1 MAICMIAAVGKNLEL
16 GKGND
21 LIWHFKDDM
30 AFFKETTMGSSVI
43 MGRKT
48 FESLPKAL
56 PRRKN
61 IVITTR
67 KDYEAEGATVVNS
80 IENALKEVDSD
91 NAFIIGGGDI
101 YKQFLPM
108 ADKLYLTEI
117 EAECDD
123 AQVFFPAFNKDEYD
137 NYTIEEIV
145 NRKNTLK
152 KLSIDRATEKYKNGK
167 EQILASNVDIVF
179 IVISLNNDFN
189 IARLERLVLLGNKAN
204 SKIAFIL
211 TKSDLCS
218 IKDRENYRKI
228 IEERF
233 NYPVFIISSYNK
245 EGIDDLKSVWKE
257 NETAVFIG
265 SSGVGKS
272 TLINT
277 LLDNSEIRT
286 NDIRHK
292 DDKGKQTTTSRNLY
306 ILKDSRI
313 VIDEPGIRSV
323 ASNDMNSDLN
333 VVFSKIIELSKECK
347 YTTCTHENIKVCRIL
362 QAIENG
368 EISQEEFNRYKKLQ
382 SKEYRKNSNFLRKN

>member
-1 MAICMIAAVGKNLEL
+1 MNNIGRVISVNKNNWNVLFNNENVIATIRKKKNRDELPVVG
-16 GKGND
+16 D
-21 LIWHFKDDM
+21 Y
-30 AFFKETTMGSSVI
+30 VI
-43 MGRKT
+43 
-48 FESLPKAL
+48 
-56 PRRKN
+56 
-61 IVITTR
+61 I
-67 KDYEAEGATVVNS
+67 
-80 IENALKEVDSD
+80 
-91 NAFIIGGGDI
+91 
-101 YKQFLPM
+101 
-108 ADKLYLTEI
+108 
-117 EAECDD
+117 
-123 AQVFFPAFNKDEYD
+123 NKDEYD

-179 IVISLNNDFN
+179 IVTSLNNDFN

-277 LLDNSEIRT
+277 LLDNSEIKT

-292 DDKGKQTTTSRNLY
+292 DDKGKHTTTSRNLY

-368 EISQEEFNRYKKLQ
+368 EISQKEFNRYKKLQ

>member
-1 MAICMIAAVGKNLEL
+1 MNNIGRVISVNKNNWNVLFNNENVIATIRKKKNRDELPVVG
-16 GKGND
+16 D
-21 LIWHFKDDM
+21 Y
-30 AFFKETTMGSSVI
+30 VI
-43 MGRKT
+43 
-48 FESLPKAL
+48 
-56 PRRKN
+56 
-61 IVITTR
+61 I
-67 KDYEAEGATVVNS
+67 
-80 IENALKEVDSD
+80 
-91 NAFIIGGGDI
+91 
-101 YKQFLPM
+101 
-108 ADKLYLTEI
+108 
-117 EAECDD
+117 
-123 AQVFFPAFNKDEYD
+123 NKDEYD

-152 KLSIDRATEKYKNGK
+152 KLSIDRTTEKYKNGK

-179 IVISLNNDFN
+179 IVTSLNNDFN

-228 IEERF
+228 IEDRF

-277 LLDNSEIRT
+277 LLDNSEIKT

-292 DDKGKQTTTSRNLY
+292 DDKGKHTTTSRNLY

-382 SKEYRKNSNFLRKN
+382 SKEYRKNRNFLRKN

>member
-1 MAICMIAAVGKNLEL
+1 MNNIGRVISVNKNNWIILLNNE
-16 GKGND
+16 
-21 LIWHFKDDM
+21 
-30 AFFKETTMGSSVI
+30 SVI
-43 MGRKT
+43 ATIRKKKNHD
-48 FESLPKAL
+48 ELPVVGDY
-56 PRRKN
+56 
-61 IVITTR
+61 VI
-67 KDYEAEGATVVNS
+67 
-80 IENALKEVDSD
+80 I
-91 NAFIIGGGDI
+91 
-101 YKQFLPM
+101 
-108 ADKLYLTEI
+108 
-117 EAECDD
+117 
-123 AQVFFPAFNKDEYD
+123 NKDEYD
-137 NYTIEEIV
+137 NYTIEKIV
-145 NRKNTLK
+145 NRKNTIK
-152 KLSIDRATEKYKNGK
+152 KLSVDRTTEKYKNGK

-179 IVISLNNDFN
+179 IVTSLNNDFN

-218 IKDRENYRKI
+218 LKDRENYKKI
-228 IEERF
+228 IEDRF

-277 LLDNSEIRT
+277 LLDNDEIKT

-292 DDKGKQTTTSRNLY
+292 DDKGKHTTTSRNLY
-306 ILKDSRI
+306 VLKDSRI

-323 ASNDMNSDLN
+323 VSNDMNSDLN

-368 EISQEEFNRYKKLQ
+368 EISEEEFNRYKKLQ

>member
-1 MAICMIAAVGKNLEL
+1 MNNVGRVISVNKNNWNVLFNNENVTATIRKKKNRDEL
-16 GKGND
+16 PVVGD
-21 LIWHFKDDM
+21 Y
-30 AFFKETTMGSSVI
+30 VI
-43 MGRKT
+43 
-48 FESLPKAL
+48 
-56 PRRKN
+56 
-61 IVITTR
+61 I
-67 KDYEAEGATVVNS
+67 
-80 IENALKEVDSD
+80 
-91 NAFIIGGGDI
+91 
-101 YKQFLPM
+101 
-108 ADKLYLTEI
+108 
-117 EAECDD
+117 
-123 AQVFFPAFNKDEYD
+123 NKDEYD

-145 NRKNTLK
+145 NRKNVLK
-152 KLSIDRATEKYKNGK
+152 KLSIDRTTEKYKNGK

-179 IVISLNNDFN
+179 IVTSLNNDFN

-218 IKDRENYRKI
+218 IKDKENYRKI

-277 LLDNSEIRT
+277 LLDNSEIKT

-292 DDKGKQTTTSRNLY
+292 DDKGKHTTTSRNLY

>member
-1 MAICMIAAVGKNLEL
+1 MNNVGRVISVNKNNWNVLFNNENVTATIRKKKNRDEL
-16 GKGND
+16 PVVGD
-21 LIWHFKDDM
+21 Y
-30 AFFKETTMGSSVI
+30 VI
-43 MGRKT
+43 
-48 FESLPKAL
+48 
-56 PRRKN
+56 
-61 IVITTR
+61 I
-67 KDYEAEGATVVNS
+67 
-80 IENALKEVDSD
+80 
-91 NAFIIGGGDI
+91 
-101 YKQFLPM
+101 
-108 ADKLYLTEI
+108 
-117 EAECDD
+117 
-123 AQVFFPAFNKDEYD
+123 NKDEYD

-152 KLSIDRATEKYKNGK
+152 KLSIDRTTEKYKNGK

-179 IVISLNNDFN
+179 IVTSLNNDFN

-277 LLDNSEIRT
+277 LLDNSEIKT

-292 DDKGKQTTTSRNLY
+292 DDKGKHTTTSRNLY

-323 ASNDMNSDLN
+323 ASNGMSSDLN

>member
-1 MAICMIAAVGKNLEL
+1 MNNIGRVISVNKNNWNVLFNNENVTATIRKKKNRDELPVVG
-16 GKGND
+16 D
-21 LIWHFKDDM
+21 Y
-30 AFFKETTMGSSVI
+30 VI
-43 MGRKT
+43 
-48 FESLPKAL
+48 
-56 PRRKN
+56 
-61 IVITTR
+61 I
-67 KDYEAEGATVVNS
+67 
-80 IENALKEVDSD
+80 
-91 NAFIIGGGDI
+91 
-101 YKQFLPM
+101 
-108 ADKLYLTEI
+108 
-117 EAECDD
+117 
-123 AQVFFPAFNKDEYD
+123 NKDEYD

-145 NRKNTLK
+145 NRKNVLK
-152 KLSIDRATEKYKNGK
+152 KLSIDRTTEKYKNGK

-179 IVISLNNDFN
+179 IVTSLNNDFN

-277 LLDNSEIRT
+277 LLDNSEIKT

-292 DDKGKQTTTSRNLY
+292 DDKGKHTTTSRNLY

-323 ASNDMNSDLN
+323 ASNDMSSDLN

-368 EISQEEFNRYKKLQ
+368 EISQEEFSRYKKLQ

>member
-1 MAICMIAAVGKNLEL
+1 MNNVGRVISVNKNNWNILLNNE
-16 GKGND
+16 
-21 LIWHFKDDM
+21 
-30 AFFKETTMGSSVI
+30 SVI
-43 MGRKT
+43 ATIRKKKNHD
-48 FESLPKAL
+48 ELPVVGDY
-56 PRRKN
+56 
-61 IVITTR
+61 VI
-67 KDYEAEGATVVNS
+67 
-80 IENALKEVDSD
+80 I
-91 NAFIIGGGDI
+91 
-101 YKQFLPM
+101 
-108 ADKLYLTEI
+108 
-117 EAECDD
+117 
-123 AQVFFPAFNKDEYD
+123 NKDEYD
-137 NYTIEEIV
+137 NYTIEKIV

-152 KLSIDRATEKYKNGK
+152 KLSIDRTTEKYKKGK

-179 IVISLNNDFN
+179 IVTSLNNDFN

-218 IKDRENYRKI
+218 LKDRENYKKI
-228 IEERF
+228 IEDRF

-277 LLDNSEIRT
+277 LLDNDEIKT

-292 DDKGKQTTTSRNLY
+292 DDKGKHTTTSRNIY
-306 ILKDSRI
+306 VLKDSRI

-323 ASNDMNSDLN
+323 VSNDMNSDLN

-382 SKEYRKNSNFLRKN
+382 NKEYRKNSNFLRKN

>member
-1 MAICMIAAVGKNLEL
+1 MEKYMNNIGRVISVNKNNWNVLFNNENVTATIRKKKNRDELPVVG
-16 GKGND
+16 D
-21 LIWHFKDDM
+21 Y
-30 AFFKETTMGSSVI
+30 VI
-43 MGRKT
+43 
-48 FESLPKAL
+48 
-56 PRRKN
+56 
-61 IVITTR
+61 I
-67 KDYEAEGATVVNS
+67 
-80 IENALKEVDSD
+80 
-91 NAFIIGGGDI
+91 
-101 YKQFLPM
+101 
-108 ADKLYLTEI
+108 
-117 EAECDD
+117 
-123 AQVFFPAFNKDEYD
+123 NKDEYD

-152 KLSIDRATEKYKNGK
+152 KLSIDRTTEKYKNGK

-179 IVISLNNDFN
+179 IVTSLNNDFN

-228 IEERF
+228 IEDRF

-277 LLDNSEIRT
+277 LLDNSEIKT

-292 DDKGKQTTTSRNLY
+292 DDKGKHTTTSRNLY

>member
-1 MAICMIAAVGKNLEL
+1 MNNVGRVISVNKNNWNVLFNNENVTAIIRKKKNRDELPVVG
-16 GKGND
+16 D
-21 LIWHFKDDM
+21 Y
-30 AFFKETTMGSSVI
+30 VI
-43 MGRKT
+43 
-48 FESLPKAL
+48 
-56 PRRKN
+56 
-61 IVITTR
+61 I
-67 KDYEAEGATVVNS
+67 
-80 IENALKEVDSD
+80 
-91 NAFIIGGGDI
+91 
-101 YKQFLPM
+101 
-108 ADKLYLTEI
+108 
-117 EAECDD
+117 
-123 AQVFFPAFNKDEYD
+123 NKDEYD

-152 KLSIDRATEKYKNGK
+152 KLSIDRTTEKYKNGK

-179 IVISLNNDFN
+179 IVTSLNNDFN

-277 LLDNSEIRT
+277 LLDNNEIKT

-292 DDKGKQTTTSRNLY
+292 DDKGKHTTTSRNLY

>member
-1 MAICMIAAVGKNLEL
+1 MNNVGRVISVNKNNWNVLFNNENVTATIRKKKNRDEL
-16 GKGND
+16 PVVGD
-21 LIWHFKDDM
+21 Y
-30 AFFKETTMGSSVI
+30 VI
-43 MGRKT
+43 
-48 FESLPKAL
+48 
-56 PRRKN
+56 
-61 IVITTR
+61 I
-67 KDYEAEGATVVNS
+67 
-80 IENALKEVDSD
+80 
-91 NAFIIGGGDI
+91 
-101 YKQFLPM
+101 
-108 ADKLYLTEI
+108 
-117 EAECDD
+117 
-123 AQVFFPAFNKDEYD
+123 NKDEYD

-152 KLSIDRATEKYKNGK
+152 KLSIDRTTEKYKNGK

-179 IVISLNNDFN
+179 IVTSLNNDFN

-218 IKDRENYRKI
+218 IKDRENYKKI

-277 LLDNSEIRT
+277 LLDNNEIKT

-292 DDKGKQTTTSRNLY
+292 DDKGKHTTTSRNLY

-382 SKEYRKNSNFLRKN
+382 SKEYRKNRNFLRKN

>member
-1 MAICMIAAVGKNLEL
+1 MNNVGRVISVNKNNWNVLFNNENVIATIRKKKNRDELPVVG
-16 GKGND
+16 D
-21 LIWHFKDDM
+21 Y
-30 AFFKETTMGSSVI
+30 VI
-43 MGRKT
+43 
-48 FESLPKAL
+48 
-56 PRRKN
+56 
-61 IVITTR
+61 I
-67 KDYEAEGATVVNS
+67 
-80 IENALKEVDSD
+80 
-91 NAFIIGGGDI
+91 
-101 YKQFLPM
+101 
-108 ADKLYLTEI
+108 
-117 EAECDD
+117 
-123 AQVFFPAFNKDEYD
+123 NKDEYD

-152 KLSIDRATEKYKNGK
+152 KLSIDRTTEKYKNGK

-179 IVISLNNDFN
+179 IVTSLNNDFN

-277 LLDNSEIRT
+277 LLDNSEIKT

-292 DDKGKQTTTSRNLY
+292 DDKGKHTTTSRNLY

-368 EISQEEFNRYKKLQ
+368 EISQKEFNRYKKLQ

>member
-1 MAICMIAAVGKNLEL
+1 MNNVGRVISVNKNNWNVLFNNENIIATIRKKKNRDELPVVG
-16 GKGND
+16 D
-21 LIWHFKDDM
+21 Y
-30 AFFKETTMGSSVI
+30 VI
-43 MGRKT
+43 
-48 FESLPKAL
+48 
-56 PRRKN
+56 
-61 IVITTR
+61 I
-67 KDYEAEGATVVNS
+67 
-80 IENALKEVDSD
+80 
-91 NAFIIGGGDI
+91 
-101 YKQFLPM
+101 
-108 ADKLYLTEI
+108 
-117 EAECDD
+117 
-123 AQVFFPAFNKDEYD
+123 NKDEYD
-137 NYTIEEIV
+137 NYTIEKIV

-152 KLSIDRATEKYKNGK
+152 KLSVDRTTEKYKNGK

-179 IVISLNNDFN
+179 IVTSLNNDFN

-218 IKDRENYRKI
+218 VKDRENYKKI
-228 IEERF
+228 IEDRF

-277 LLDNSEIRT
+277 LLDNNEIKT

-292 DDKGKQTTTSRNLY
+292 DDKGKHTTTSRNLY

>member
-1 MAICMIAAVGKNLEL
+1 MNNIGKVISVNKNNWNVLFNNENVTATIRKKKNRDELPVVG
-16 GKGND
+16 D
-21 LIWHFKDDM
+21 Y
-30 AFFKETTMGSSVI
+30 VI
-43 MGRKT
+43 
-48 FESLPKAL
+48 
-56 PRRKN
+56 
-61 IVITTR
+61 I
-67 KDYEAEGATVVNS
+67 
-80 IENALKEVDSD
+80 
-91 NAFIIGGGDI
+91 
-101 YKQFLPM
+101 
-108 ADKLYLTEI
+108 
-117 EAECDD
+117 
-123 AQVFFPAFNKDEYD
+123 NKDEYD

-152 KLSIDRATEKYKNGK
+152 KLSIDRTTEKYKNGK

-179 IVISLNNDFN
+179 IVTSLNNDFN

-218 IKDRENYRKI
+218 IKDRENYKKI
-228 IEERF
+228 IEDRF

-277 LLDNSEIRT
+277 LLDNNEIKT

-292 DDKGKQTTTSRNLY
+292 DDKGKHTTTSRNLY

>member
-1 MAICMIAAVGKNLEL
+1 MEKYMNNIGRVISVNKNNWNVLFNNENVTATIRKKKNRDELPVVG
-16 GKGND
+16 D
-21 LIWHFKDDM
+21 Y
-30 AFFKETTMGSSVI
+30 VI
-43 MGRKT
+43 
-48 FESLPKAL
+48 
-56 PRRKN
+56 
-61 IVITTR
+61 I
-67 KDYEAEGATVVNS
+67 
-80 IENALKEVDSD
+80 
-91 NAFIIGGGDI
+91 
-101 YKQFLPM
+101 
-108 ADKLYLTEI
+108 
-117 EAECDD
+117 
-123 AQVFFPAFNKDEYD
+123 NKDEYD

-179 IVISLNNDFN
+179 IVTSLNNDFN

-277 LLDNSEIRT
+277 LLDNSEIKT

-292 DDKGKQTTTSRNLY
+292 DDKGKHTTTSRNLY

-368 EISQEEFNRYKKLQ
+368 EISQKEFNRYKKLQ

>member
-1 MAICMIAAVGKNLEL
+1 MNNIGRVISINKNNWNVLFNNENVTATIRKKKNRDELPVVG
-16 GKGND
+16 D
-21 LIWHFKDDM
+21 Y
-30 AFFKETTMGSSVI
+30 VI
-43 MGRKT
+43 
-48 FESLPKAL
+48 
-56 PRRKN
+56 
-61 IVITTR
+61 I
-67 KDYEAEGATVVNS
+67 
-80 IENALKEVDSD
+80 
-91 NAFIIGGGDI
+91 
-101 YKQFLPM
+101 
-108 ADKLYLTEI
+108 
-117 EAECDD
+117 
-123 AQVFFPAFNKDEYD
+123 NKDEYD

-145 NRKNTLK
+145 NRKNVLK
-152 KLSIDRATEKYKNGK
+152 KLSIDRTTEKYKNGK

-179 IVISLNNDFN
+179 IVTSLNNDFN

-277 LLDNSEIRT
+277 LLDNSEIKT

-292 DDKGKQTTTSRNLY
+292 DDKGKHTTTSRNLY

-323 ASNDMNSDLN
+323 ASNDMSSDLN

-368 EISQEEFNRYKKLQ
+368 EISQKEFNRYKKLQ

>member
-1 MAICMIAAVGKNLEL
+1 MNNIGRVISVNKNNWNVLFNNENVTATIRKKKNRDELPVVG
-16 GKGND
+16 D
-21 LIWHFKDDM
+21 Y
-30 AFFKETTMGSSVI
+30 VI
-43 MGRKT
+43 
-48 FESLPKAL
+48 
-56 PRRKN
+56 
-61 IVITTR
+61 I
-67 KDYEAEGATVVNS
+67 
-80 IENALKEVDSD
+80 
-91 NAFIIGGGDI
+91 
-101 YKQFLPM
+101 
-108 ADKLYLTEI
+108 
-117 EAECDD
+117 
-123 AQVFFPAFNKDEYD
+123 NKDEYD

-152 KLSIDRATEKYKNGK
+152 KLSIDRTTEKYKNGK

-179 IVISLNNDFN
+179 IVTSLNNDFN

-277 LLDNSEIRT
+277 LLDNSEIKT

-292 DDKGKQTTTSRNLY
+292 DDKGKHTTTSRNLY

-368 EISQEEFNRYKKLQ
+368 EISQKEFNRYKKLQ

>member
-1 MAICMIAAVGKNLEL
+1 MNNIGRVISVNKNNWNVLFNNENVTATIRKKKNRDELPVVG
-16 GKGND
+16 D
-21 LIWHFKDDM
+21 Y
-30 AFFKETTMGSSVI
+30 VI
-43 MGRKT
+43 
-48 FESLPKAL
+48 
-56 PRRKN
+56 
-61 IVITTR
+61 I
-67 KDYEAEGATVVNS
+67 
-80 IENALKEVDSD
+80 
-91 NAFIIGGGDI
+91 
-101 YKQFLPM
+101 
-108 ADKLYLTEI
+108 
-117 EAECDD
+117 
-123 AQVFFPAFNKDEYD
+123 NKDKYD

-152 KLSIDRATEKYKNGK
+152 KLSIDRTTEKYKNGK

-179 IVISLNNDFN
+179 IVTSLNNDFN

-228 IEERF
+228 IEDRF

-277 LLDNSEIRT
+277 LLDNSEIKT

-292 DDKGKQTTTSRNLY
+292 DDKGKHTTTSRNLY

-323 ASNDMNSDLN
+323 ASNDMSSDLN

>member
-1 MAICMIAAVGKNLEL
+1 MNNIGRVISVNKNNWNVLFNNENVTATIRKKKNRDELPVVG
-16 GKGND
+16 D
-21 LIWHFKDDM
+21 Y
-30 AFFKETTMGSSVI
+30 VI
-43 MGRKT
+43 
-48 FESLPKAL
+48 
-56 PRRKN
+56 
-61 IVITTR
+61 I
-67 KDYEAEGATVVNS
+67 
-80 IENALKEVDSD
+80 
-91 NAFIIGGGDI
+91 
-101 YKQFLPM
+101 
-108 ADKLYLTEI
+108 
-117 EAECDD
+117 
-123 AQVFFPAFNKDEYD
+123 NKDEYD

-152 KLSIDRATEKYKNGK
+152 KLSIDRTTEKYKNGK

-179 IVISLNNDFN
+179 IVTSLNNDFN

-277 LLDNSEIRT
+277 QLDNSEIKT

-292 DDKGKQTTTSRNLY
+292 DDKGKHTTTSRNLY

-323 ASNDMNSDLN
+323 ASNDMSSDLN

>member
-1 MAICMIAAVGKNLEL
+1 MNNVGRVISVNKNNWNVLFNNENIIATIRKKKNRDELPVVG
-16 GKGND
+16 D
-21 LIWHFKDDM
+21 Y
-30 AFFKETTMGSSVI
+30 VI
-43 MGRKT
+43 
-48 FESLPKAL
+48 
-56 PRRKN
+56 
-61 IVITTR
+61 I
-67 KDYEAEGATVVNS
+67 
-80 IENALKEVDSD
+80 
-91 NAFIIGGGDI
+91 
-101 YKQFLPM
+101 
-108 ADKLYLTEI
+108 
-117 EAECDD
+117 
-123 AQVFFPAFNKDEYD
+123 NKDEYD
-137 NYTIEEIV
+137 NYTIEKIV

-152 KLSIDRATEKYKNGK
+152 KLSVDRTTEKYKNGK

-179 IVISLNNDFN
+179 IVTSLNNDFN

-218 IKDRENYRKI
+218 VKDRENYKKI
-228 IEERF
+228 IEDRF

-245 EGIDDLKSVWKE
+245 EGIDDLKNVWKE

-277 LLDNSEIRT
+277 LLDNNEIKT

-292 DDKGKQTTTSRNLY
+292 DDKGKHTTTSRNLY

>member
-1 MAICMIAAVGKNLEL
+1 MNNIGRVISVNKNNWNVLFNNENVIATIRKKKNRDELPVVG
-16 GKGND
+16 D
-21 LIWHFKDDM
+21 Y
-30 AFFKETTMGSSVI
+30 VI
-43 MGRKT
+43 
-48 FESLPKAL
+48 
-56 PRRKN
+56 
-61 IVITTR
+61 I
-67 KDYEAEGATVVNS
+67 
-80 IENALKEVDSD
+80 
-91 NAFIIGGGDI
+91 
-101 YKQFLPM
+101 
-108 ADKLYLTEI
+108 
-117 EAECDD
+117 
-123 AQVFFPAFNKDEYD
+123 NKDGYD

-152 KLSIDRATEKYKNGK
+152 KLSIDRTTEKYKNGK

-179 IVISLNNDFN
+179 IVTSLNNDFN

-228 IEERF
+228 IEDRF

-245 EGIDDLKSVWKE
+245 EGIDDLKTVWKE

-277 LLDNSEIRT
+277 LLDNNEIKT

-292 DDKGKQTTTSRNLY
+292 DDKGKHTTTSRNLY

-347 YTTCTHENIKVCRIL
+347 YSTCTHENIKVCRIL

-382 SKEYRKNSNFLRKN
+382 NKEYRKNSNFLRKN

>member
-1 MAICMIAAVGKNLEL
+1 MEKYMNNIGRVISVNKNNWNVLFNNENVTATIRKKKNRDELPVVG
-16 GKGND
+16 D
-21 LIWHFKDDM
+21 Y
-30 AFFKETTMGSSVI
+30 VI
-43 MGRKT
+43 
-48 FESLPKAL
+48 
-56 PRRKN
+56 
-61 IVITTR
+61 I
-67 KDYEAEGATVVNS
+67 
-80 IENALKEVDSD
+80 
-91 NAFIIGGGDI
+91 
-101 YKQFLPM
+101 
-108 ADKLYLTEI
+108 
-117 EAECDD
+117 
-123 AQVFFPAFNKDEYD
+123 NKDKYD

-179 IVISLNNDFN
+179 IVTSLNNDFN

-277 LLDNSEIRT
+277 LLDNSEIKT

-292 DDKGKQTTTSRNLY
+292 DDKGKHTTTSRNLY

-333 VVFSKIIELSKECK
+333 VVFSNIIELSKECK

>member
-1 MAICMIAAVGKNLEL
+1 MNNVGRVISVNKNNWNILLNNE
-16 GKGND
+16 
-21 LIWHFKDDM
+21 
-30 AFFKETTMGSSVI
+30 SVI
-43 MGRKT
+43 ATIRKKKNHD
-48 FESLPKAL
+48 ELPVVGDY
-56 PRRKN
+56 
-61 IVITTR
+61 VI
-67 KDYEAEGATVVNS
+67 
-80 IENALKEVDSD
+80 I
-91 NAFIIGGGDI
+91 
-101 YKQFLPM
+101 
-108 ADKLYLTEI
+108 
-117 EAECDD
+117 
-123 AQVFFPAFNKDEYD
+123 NKDKYD
-137 NYTIEEIV
+137 NYTIEKIV

-152 KLSIDRATEKYKNGK
+152 KLSIDRTTEKYKKGK

-179 IVISLNNDFN
+179 IVTSLNNDFN

-218 IKDRENYRKI
+218 LKDRENYKKI
-228 IEERF
+228 IEDRF

-277 LLDNSEIRT
+277 LLDNDEIKT

-292 DDKGKQTTTSRNLY
+292 DDKGKHTTTSRNLY
-306 ILKDSRI
+306 VLKDSRI

-323 ASNDMNSDLN
+323 VSNDMNSDLN

-368 EISQEEFNRYKKLQ
+368 EISEEEFNRYKKLQ

>member
-1 MAICMIAAVGKNLEL
+1 MEKYMNNVGRVISVNKNNWNVLFNNENVIATIRKKKNRDELPVVG
-16 GKGND
+16 D
-21 LIWHFKDDM
+21 Y
-30 AFFKETTMGSSVI
+30 VI
-43 MGRKT
+43 
-48 FESLPKAL
+48 
-56 PRRKN
+56 
-61 IVITTR
+61 I
-67 KDYEAEGATVVNS
+67 
-80 IENALKEVDSD
+80 
-91 NAFIIGGGDI
+91 
-101 YKQFLPM
+101 
-108 ADKLYLTEI
+108 
-117 EAECDD
+117 
-123 AQVFFPAFNKDEYD
+123 NKDEYD

-179 IVISLNNDFN
+179 IVTSLNNDFN

-292 DDKGKQTTTSRNLY
+292 DDKGKHTTTSRNLY

-333 VVFSKIIELSKECK
+333 VVFSNIIELSKECK

>member
-1 MAICMIAAVGKNLEL
+1 MNNIGRVISVNKNNWNVLFNNENVTATIRKKKNRDELPVVG
-16 GKGND
+16 D
-21 LIWHFKDDM
+21 Y
-30 AFFKETTMGSSVI
+30 VI
-43 MGRKT
+43 
-48 FESLPKAL
+48 
-56 PRRKN
+56 
-61 IVITTR
+61 I
-67 KDYEAEGATVVNS
+67 
-80 IENALKEVDSD
+80 
-91 NAFIIGGGDI
+91 
-101 YKQFLPM
+101 
-108 ADKLYLTEI
+108 
-117 EAECDD
+117 
-123 AQVFFPAFNKDEYD
+123 NKDEYD

-179 IVISLNNDFN
+179 IVTSLNNDFN

-228 IEERF
+228 IEDRF

-277 LLDNSEIRT
+277 LLDNSEIKT

-292 DDKGKQTTTSRNLY
+292 DDKGKHTTTSRNLY

-323 ASNDMNSDLN
+323 ASNDMSSDLN

-382 SKEYRKNSNFLRKN
+382 SKEYRKNSNFLRKD

>member
-1 MAICMIAAVGKNLEL
+1 MNNIGRVISVNKNNWNVLFNNENVTATIRKKKNRDELPVVG
-16 GKGND
+16 D
-21 LIWHFKDDM
+21 Y
-30 AFFKETTMGSSVI
+30 VI
-43 MGRKT
+43 
-48 FESLPKAL
+48 
-56 PRRKN
+56 
-61 IVITTR
+61 I
-67 KDYEAEGATVVNS
+67 
-80 IENALKEVDSD
+80 
-91 NAFIIGGGDI
+91 
-101 YKQFLPM
+101 
-108 ADKLYLTEI
+108 
-117 EAECDD
+117 
-123 AQVFFPAFNKDEYD
+123 NKDEYD

-152 KLSIDRATEKYKNGK
+152 KLSIDRTTEKYKNGK

-179 IVISLNNDFN
+179 IVTSLNNDFN

-292 DDKGKQTTTSRNLY
+292 DDKGKHTTTSRNLY

-323 ASNDMNSDLN
+323 ASNDMSSDLN

>member
-1 MAICMIAAVGKNLEL
+1 MNNVGRVISVNKNNWNILFNNENVIATIRKKKNRDELPVVG
-16 GKGND
+16 D
-21 LIWHFKDDM
+21 Y
-30 AFFKETTMGSSVI
+30 VI
-43 MGRKT
+43 
-48 FESLPKAL
+48 
-56 PRRKN
+56 
-61 IVITTR
+61 I
-67 KDYEAEGATVVNS
+67 
-80 IENALKEVDSD
+80 
-91 NAFIIGGGDI
+91 
-101 YKQFLPM
+101 
-108 ADKLYLTEI
+108 
-117 EAECDD
+117 
-123 AQVFFPAFNKDEYD
+123 NKDEYD

-179 IVISLNNDFN
+179 IVTSLNNDFN

-277 LLDNSEIRT
+277 LLDNDEIKT

-292 DDKGKQTTTSRNLY
+292 DDKGKHTTTSRNLY

-323 ASNDMNSDLN
+323 ASNDMSSDLN

>member
-1 MAICMIAAVGKNLEL
+1 MNNVGRVISVNKNNWNVLFNNENVIATIRKKKNRDELPVVG
-16 GKGND
+16 D
-21 LIWHFKDDM
+21 Y
-30 AFFKETTMGSSVI
+30 VI
-43 MGRKT
+43 
-48 FESLPKAL
+48 
-56 PRRKN
+56 
-61 IVITTR
+61 I
-67 KDYEAEGATVVNS
+67 
-80 IENALKEVDSD
+80 
-91 NAFIIGGGDI
+91 
-101 YKQFLPM
+101 
-108 ADKLYLTEI
+108 
-117 EAECDD
+117 
-123 AQVFFPAFNKDEYD
+123 NKDEYD

-152 KLSIDRATEKYKNGK
+152 KLSIDRTTEKYKNGK

-179 IVISLNNDFN
+179 IVTSLNNDFN

-277 LLDNSEIRT
+277 LLDNSEIKT

-292 DDKGKQTTTSRNLY
+292 DDKGKHTTTSRNLY

-323 ASNDMNSDLN
+323 ASNDMSSDLN

>member
-1 MAICMIAAVGKNLEL
+1 MNNIGRVISVNKNNWNVLFNNENVTATIRKKKNRDELPVVG
-16 GKGND
+16 D
-21 LIWHFKDDM
+21 Y
-30 AFFKETTMGSSVI
+30 VI
-43 MGRKT
+43 
-48 FESLPKAL
+48 
-56 PRRKN
+56 
-61 IVITTR
+61 I
-67 KDYEAEGATVVNS
+67 
-80 IENALKEVDSD
+80 
-91 NAFIIGGGDI
+91 
-101 YKQFLPM
+101 
-108 ADKLYLTEI
+108 
-117 EAECDD
+117 
-123 AQVFFPAFNKDEYD
+123 NKDEYD

-152 KLSIDRATEKYKNGK
+152 KLSIDRTTEKYKNGK

-179 IVISLNNDFN
+179 IVTSLNNDFN

-228 IEERF
+228 IEGRF

-277 LLDNSEIRT
+277 LLDNSEIKT

-292 DDKGKQTTTSRNLY
+292 DDKGKHTTTSRNLY

-323 ASNDMNSDLN
+323 ASNDMSSDLN

>member
-1 MAICMIAAVGKNLEL
+1 MNNVGRVISVNKNNWNVLFNNENVTATIRKKKNRDEL
-16 GKGND
+16 PVVGD
-21 LIWHFKDDM
+21 Y
-30 AFFKETTMGSSVI
+30 VI
-43 MGRKT
+43 
-48 FESLPKAL
+48 
-56 PRRKN
+56 
-61 IVITTR
+61 I
-67 KDYEAEGATVVNS
+67 
-80 IENALKEVDSD
+80 
-91 NAFIIGGGDI
+91 
-101 YKQFLPM
+101 
-108 ADKLYLTEI
+108 
-117 EAECDD
+117 
-123 AQVFFPAFNKDEYD
+123 NKDEYD

-152 KLSIDRATEKYKNGK
+152 KLSIDRTTEKYKNGK

-179 IVISLNNDFN
+179 IVTSLNNDFN

-277 LLDNSEIRT
+277 LLDNSEIKT

-292 DDKGKQTTTSRNLY
+292 DDKGKHTTTSRNLY

-323 ASNDMNSDLN
+323 ASNDMSSDLN

>member
-1 MAICMIAAVGKNLEL
+1 MNNIGRVISVNKNNWNVLFNNENVTATIRKKKNRDELPVVG
-16 GKGND
+16 D
-21 LIWHFKDDM
+21 Y
-30 AFFKETTMGSSVI
+30 VI
-43 MGRKT
+43 
-48 FESLPKAL
+48 
-56 PRRKN
+56 
-61 IVITTR
+61 I
-67 KDYEAEGATVVNS
+67 
-80 IENALKEVDSD
+80 
-91 NAFIIGGGDI
+91 
-101 YKQFLPM
+101 
-108 ADKLYLTEI
+108 
-117 EAECDD
+117 
-123 AQVFFPAFNKDEYD
+123 NKDEYD

-152 KLSIDRATEKYKNGK
+152 KLSIDRTTEKYKNGK

-179 IVISLNNDFN
+179 IVTSLNNDFN

-218 IKDRENYRKI
+218 IKDRENYKKI
-228 IEERF
+228 IEDRF

-277 LLDNSEIRT
+277 LLDNNEIKT

-292 DDKGKQTTTSRNLY
+292 DDKGKHTTTSRNLY

>member
-1 MAICMIAAVGKNLEL
+1 MNNVGRVISVNKNNWNVLFNNENVTATIRKKKNRDEL
-16 GKGND
+16 PVVGD
-21 LIWHFKDDM
+21 Y
-30 AFFKETTMGSSVI
+30 VI
-43 MGRKT
+43 
-48 FESLPKAL
+48 
-56 PRRKN
+56 
-61 IVITTR
+61 I
-67 KDYEAEGATVVNS
+67 
-80 IENALKEVDSD
+80 
-91 NAFIIGGGDI
+91 
-101 YKQFLPM
+101 
-108 ADKLYLTEI
+108 
-117 EAECDD
+117 
-123 AQVFFPAFNKDEYD
+123 NKDEYD

-152 KLSIDRATEKYKNGK
+152 KLSIDRTTEKYKNGK
-167 EQILASNVDIVF
+167 EQILASNVDVVF
-179 IVISLNNDFN
+179 IVTSLNNDFN

-277 LLDNSEIRT
+277 LLDNSEIKT

-292 DDKGKQTTTSRNLY
+292 DDKGKHTTTSRNLY

-323 ASNDMNSDLN
+323 ASNDMSSDLN

>member
-1 MAICMIAAVGKNLEL
+1 MNNIGRVISVNKNNWNVLFNNENVIATIRKKKNRDELPVVG
-16 GKGND
+16 D
-21 LIWHFKDDM
+21 Y
-30 AFFKETTMGSSVI
+30 VI
-43 MGRKT
+43 
-48 FESLPKAL
+48 
-56 PRRKN
+56 
-61 IVITTR
+61 I
-67 KDYEAEGATVVNS
+67 
-80 IENALKEVDSD
+80 
-91 NAFIIGGGDI
+91 
-101 YKQFLPM
+101 
-108 ADKLYLTEI
+108 
-117 EAECDD
+117 
-123 AQVFFPAFNKDEYD
+123 NKDEYD

-152 KLSIDRATEKYKNGK
+152 KLSIDRTTEKYKNGK

-179 IVISLNNDFN
+179 IVTSLNNDFN
-189 IARLERLVLLGNKAN
+189 ITRLERLVLLGNKAN

-277 LLDNSEIRT
+277 LLDNSEIKT

-292 DDKGKQTTTSRNLY
+292 DDKGKHTTTSRNLY

-323 ASNDMNSDLN
+323 ASNDMSSDLN

>member
-1 MAICMIAAVGKNLEL
+1 MGKYMNNIGRVISVNKNNWNVLFNNENVTATIRKKKNRDELPVVG
-16 GKGND
+16 D
-21 LIWHFKDDM
+21 Y
-30 AFFKETTMGSSVI
+30 VI
-43 MGRKT
+43 
-48 FESLPKAL
+48 
-56 PRRKN
+56 
-61 IVITTR
+61 I
-67 KDYEAEGATVVNS
+67 
-80 IENALKEVDSD
+80 
-91 NAFIIGGGDI
+91 
-101 YKQFLPM
+101 
-108 ADKLYLTEI
+108 
-117 EAECDD
+117 
-123 AQVFFPAFNKDEYD
+123 NKDEYD

-145 NRKNTLK
+145 NRKNVLK
-152 KLSIDRATEKYKNGK
+152 KLSIDRTTEKYKNGK

-179 IVISLNNDFN
+179 IVTSLNNDFN

-277 LLDNSEIRT
+277 LLDNDEIKT

-292 DDKGKQTTTSRNLY
+292 DDKGKHTTTSRNLY

>member
-1 MAICMIAAVGKNLEL
+1 MEKYMNNVGRVISVNKNNWNVLFNNENIIATIRKKKNRDELPVVG
-16 GKGND
+16 D
-21 LIWHFKDDM
+21 Y
-30 AFFKETTMGSSVI
+30 VI
-43 MGRKT
+43 
-48 FESLPKAL
+48 
-56 PRRKN
+56 
-61 IVITTR
+61 I
-67 KDYEAEGATVVNS
+67 
-80 IENALKEVDSD
+80 
-91 NAFIIGGGDI
+91 
-101 YKQFLPM
+101 
-108 ADKLYLTEI
+108 
-117 EAECDD
+117 
-123 AQVFFPAFNKDEYD
+123 NKDEYD
-137 NYTIEEIV
+137 NYTIEKIV

-152 KLSIDRATEKYKNGK
+152 KLSVDRTTEKYKNGK

-179 IVISLNNDFN
+179 IVTSLNNDFN

-218 IKDRENYRKI
+218 LKDRENYKKI
-228 IEERF
+228 IEDRF

-277 LLDNSEIRT
+277 LLDNDEIKT

-292 DDKGKQTTTSRNLY
+292 DDKGKHTTTSRNLY
-306 ILKDSRI
+306 VLKDSRI

-323 ASNDMNSDLN
+323 VSNDMNSDLN

-382 SKEYRKNSNFLRKN
+382 NKEYRKNSNFLRKN

>member
-1 MAICMIAAVGKNLEL
+1 MNNVGRVISVNKNNWNILLNNESVSATIRKKKNHDEL
-16 GKGND
+16 PVVGD
-21 LIWHFKDDM
+21 Y
-30 AFFKETTMGSSVI
+30 VI
-43 MGRKT
+43 
-48 FESLPKAL
+48 
-56 PRRKN
+56 
-61 IVITTR
+61 I
-67 KDYEAEGATVVNS
+67 
-80 IENALKEVDSD
+80 
-91 NAFIIGGGDI
+91 
-101 YKQFLPM
+101 
-108 ADKLYLTEI
+108 
-117 EAECDD
+117 
-123 AQVFFPAFNKDEYD
+123 NKDEYD
-137 NYTIEEIV
+137 NYTIEKIV

-152 KLSIDRATEKYKNGK
+152 KLSIDRTTEKYKKDK

-179 IVISLNNDFN
+179 IVTSLNNDFN

-218 IKDRENYRKI
+218 LKDRENYKKI
-228 IEERF
+228 IEDRF

-277 LLDNSEIRT
+277 LLDNDEIKT

-292 DDKGKQTTTSRNLY
+292 DDKGKHTTTSRNLY
-306 ILKDSRI
+306 VLKDSRI

-323 ASNDMNSDLN
+323 VSNDMNSDLN

-382 SKEYRKNSNFLRKN
+382 SKEYRKNSNFLRKNWLKLINQSF

>member
-1 MAICMIAAVGKNLEL
+1 MNNVGRVISVNKNNWNVLFNNENIIATIRKKKNRDELPVVG
-16 GKGND
+16 D
-21 LIWHFKDDM
+21 Y
-30 AFFKETTMGSSVI
+30 VI
-43 MGRKT
+43 
-48 FESLPKAL
+48 
-56 PRRKN
+56 
-61 IVITTR
+61 I
-67 KDYEAEGATVVNS
+67 
-80 IENALKEVDSD
+80 
-91 NAFIIGGGDI
+91 
-101 YKQFLPM
+101 
-108 ADKLYLTEI
+108 
-117 EAECDD
+117 
-123 AQVFFPAFNKDEYD
+123 NKDEYD
-137 NYTIEEIV
+137 NYTIEKIV

-152 KLSIDRATEKYKNGK
+152 KLSVDRTTEKYKNGK

-179 IVISLNNDFN
+179 IVTSLNNDFN

-218 IKDRENYRKI
+218 VKDRENYKKI
-228 IEERF
+228 IEDRF

-277 LLDNSEIRT
+277 LLDNNEIKT

-292 DDKGKQTTTSRNLY
+292 DDKGKHTTTSRNLY

-362 QAIENG
+362 QTIENG
-368 EISQEEFNRYKKLQ
+368 EISQEEFN
-382 SKEYRKNSNFLRKN
+382 

>member
-1 MAICMIAAVGKNLEL
+1 MNNIGRVISVNKNNWNVLFNNENVIATIRKKKNRDELPVVG
-16 GKGND
+16 D
-21 LIWHFKDDM
+21 Y
-30 AFFKETTMGSSVI
+30 VI
-43 MGRKT
+43 
-48 FESLPKAL
+48 
-56 PRRKN
+56 
-61 IVITTR
+61 I
-67 KDYEAEGATVVNS
+67 
-80 IENALKEVDSD
+80 
-91 NAFIIGGGDI
+91 
-101 YKQFLPM
+101 
-108 ADKLYLTEI
+108 
-117 EAECDD
+117 
-123 AQVFFPAFNKDEYD
+123 NKDEYD

-152 KLSIDRATEKYKNGK
+152 KLSIDRTTEKYKNGK

-179 IVISLNNDFN
+179 IVTSLNNDFN

-277 LLDNSEIRT
+277 LLDNSEIKT

-292 DDKGKQTTTSRNLY
+292 DDKGKHTTTSRNLY

-323 ASNDMNSDLN
+323 ASNDMSSDLN

>member
-1 MAICMIAAVGKNLEL
+1 MNNVGRVISVNKNNWNVLFNNENVIATIRKKKNRDELPVVG
-16 GKGND
+16 D
-21 LIWHFKDDM
+21 Y
-30 AFFKETTMGSSVI
+30 VI
-43 MGRKT
+43 
-48 FESLPKAL
+48 
-56 PRRKN
+56 
-61 IVITTR
+61 I
-67 KDYEAEGATVVNS
+67 
-80 IENALKEVDSD
+80 
-91 NAFIIGGGDI
+91 
-101 YKQFLPM
+101 
-108 ADKLYLTEI
+108 
-117 EAECDD
+117 
-123 AQVFFPAFNKDEYD
+123 NKDEYD

-152 KLSIDRATEKYKNGK
+152 KLSIDRTTEKYKNGK

-179 IVISLNNDFN
+179 IVTSLNNDFN

-277 LLDNSEIRT
+277 LLDNSEIKT

-292 DDKGKQTTTSRNLY
+292 DDKGKHTTTSRNLY
-306 ILKDSRI
+306 ILNDSRI

-323 ASNDMNSDLN
+323 ASNDMSSDLN

-347 YTTCTHENIKVCRIL
+347 YATCTHENIKVCRIL

>member
-1 MAICMIAAVGKNLEL
+1 MNNVGRVISVNKNNWNVLFNNENVIATIRKKKNHDELPVVG
-16 GKGND
+16 D
-21 LIWHFKDDM
+21 Y
-30 AFFKETTMGSSVI
+30 VI
-43 MGRKT
+43 
-48 FESLPKAL
+48 L
-56 PRRKN
+56 
-61 IVITTR
+61 
-67 KDYEAEGATVVNS
+67 
-80 IENALKEVDSD
+80 
-91 NAFIIGGGDI
+91 
-101 YKQFLPM
+101 
-108 ADKLYLTEI
+108 
-117 EAECDD
+117 
-123 AQVFFPAFNKDEYD
+123 NKDKYG
-137 NYTIEEIV
+137 NYTIEKIV
-145 NRKNTLK
+145 NRKNILK
-152 KLSIDRATEKYKNGK
+152 KLSVDRTTEKYKNGK

-179 IVISLNNDFN
+179 IVTSLNNDFN

-228 IEERF
+228 IEDRF

-277 LLDNSEIRT
+277 LLDNNEIRT

-292 DDKGKQTTTSRNLY
+292 DDKGKHTTTSRNLY
-306 ILKDSRI
+306 VLKDSRT

-323 ASNDMNSDLN
+323 VSNDMNSDLN

-362 QAIENG
+362 QAIESG
-368 EISQEEFNRYKKLQ
+368 EISEEEFNRYKKLQ